1 MVNGSLEIS
10 GLLDTPIRLSG
21 DIDINVEDNAIL
33 IVANSPEGDED
44 VRIEFDDNTS
54 SEWIKGI
61 ADCIESVVASD
72 EEAYLVIEQLSKA
85 SNDFITY
92 VRDEIGNAHLD
103 DNLFVLDVGTGIYV
117 TSHVEII

>member
-54 SEWIKGI
+54 SKWIKGI